1 MNFQCKKIHNQLM
14 ACLSFIFKHLI
25 SSTHQLLSMSPSPAV
40 NKTLQ
45 NYFEKAAVFFAIR

>member
-1 MNFQCKKIHNQLM
+1 MNYQCKKIHNQLM
-14 ACLSFIFKHLI
+14 ACLSFIFKQLI

-45 NYFEKAAVFFAIR
+45 NYFEKAAVFFAIS